1 MANTSAIW
9 QQAAHTTY
17 QLSSPSC
24 STRAIQKS
32 LTLNE
37 KYLEKKSG
45 EWTIIRK
52 MTKQERAKGLGRK
65 NKTGDRKGE
74 SNDSPEIPDRREIS
88 DIPSPPSG
96 GVNRCSY
103 GRS

>member
-32 LTLNE
+32 LTSNE
-37 KYLEKKSG
+37 QYLRIFWGKKS
-45 EWTIIRK
+45 EVTISRK
-52 MTKQERAKGLGRK
+52 KTRQKEQE
-65 NKTGDRKGE
+65 D
-74 SNDSPEIPDRREIS
+74 
-88 DIPSPPSG
+88 
-96 GVNRCSY
+96 
-103 GRS
+103 